1 MSKAPLAIKAT
12 GEKMIADLIQKTEL
26 PLEATSGHNAE
37 MVLISGILE
46 GREHNALVI
55 SLYLWVYRGEWGTR
69 LLTSINSTVGILCSA
84 SIGSFSIC
92 FHDGSD
98 IAKQRS
104 IKQD

>member
-26 PLEATSGHNAE
+26 PVEATLGHNAE

-55 SLYLWVYRGEWGTR
+55 SLYLWVYGGNGVPDC
-69 LLTSINSTVGILCSA
+69 LLQSIQLLAFCVRHLQGALA
-84 SIGSFSIC
+84 YVFFS
-92 FHDGSD
+92 
-98 IAKQRS
+98 
-104 IKQD
+104 